1 MEAHRWGF
9 KILSI
14 EIAGIGQ
21 NSVLKLYVFI
31 NLTNCWYKMLRIKYQ
46 YKVITV
52 TRIIGV
58 TTTLLLLS
66 TIMTLVNLMTNQSY
80 QNDHAHDI

>member
-1 MEAHRWGF
+1 
-9 KILSI
+9 
-14 EIAGIGQ
+14 
-21 NSVLKLYVFI
+21 
-31 NLTNCWYKMLRIKYQ
+31 MLRIKYQ

-80 QNDHAHDI
+80 QNDHARDI